1 MTDRGRPPYLDDPEA
16 HALLGGI
23 EESVIAAHGGA
34 GGRSG
39 AHHRSR
45 RPQNG

>member
-1 MTDRGRPPYLDDPEA
+1 MTDRGRPRDPDHPEA

-39 AHHRSR
+39 AHHWSR